1 MAAVAGSSRWR
12 LPAAGVV
19 LCTAVGRAYAS
30 RLGTPFIMDDA
41 SSIAAHRSIRGLWP
55 IRPEVCLEMDAVA
68 AATPAAEK
76 ALALA
81 PLPADRRA
89 RYAYN
94 LASIHA
100 ERGDLPAAERQLA
113 VACAAGPS
121 RADYARALE
130 SLRSHRSPEAIGA
143 RSTNSPAAMPQ
154 EAIL

>member
-1 MAAVAGSSRWR
+1 MATVAGSSLWR
-12 LPAAGVV
+12 LPADGIVF
-19 LCTAVGRAYAS
+19 CTAVGRAYAS
-30 RLGTPFIMDDA
+30 RLRAPFFMDDA
-41 SSIAAHRSIRGLWP
+41 SSIAAHRSIRSLCPIWP
-55 IRPEVCLEMDAVA
+55 ELCLEMDDVA
-68 AATPAAEK
+68 AATPAAGK

-113 VACAAGPS
+113 VACAATPS

-154 EAIL
+154 EAVL